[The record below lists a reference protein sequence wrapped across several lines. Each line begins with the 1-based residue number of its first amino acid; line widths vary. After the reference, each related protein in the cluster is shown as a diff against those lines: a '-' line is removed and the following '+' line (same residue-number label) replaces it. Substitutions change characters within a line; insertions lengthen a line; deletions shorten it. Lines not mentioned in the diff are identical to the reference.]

1 MIRIREESPAD
12 AAGIQAVLENAFEKS
27 TEADLVDRLRVNG
40 GAALSLVAEHDGRIV
55 GHALFTPVMLGTR
68 PRPIEGMGLGPLAV
82 LPEFQ
87 KRGIGGKLIR
97 EGARRL
103 HEYGCPYI
111 VVLGSP
117 DYYPRFGFEPASRFH
132 VRCEW
137 DVPEGAFMLLPLDR
151 YRMQAC
157 SGLVTY
163 REEFAAL
170 A

>member
-1 MIRIREESPAD
+1 MISIREESPAD
-12 AAGIQAVLENAFEKS
+12 AAGIQRVLESAFEKT

-40 GAALSLVAEHDGRIV
+40 GAALSLVAEDGERIV
-55 GHALFTPVMLGTR
+55 GHALFTTVTLGTR

-97 EGARRL
+97 DGARRL

>member
-12 AAGIQAVLENAFEKS
+12 AAGIQAVLENAFGKN

-40 GAALSLVAEHDGRIV
+40 GAALSLVAEDDGRIV
-55 GHALFTPVMLGTR
+55 GHALFTTVMLGTR

-97 EGARRL
+97 DGARRL